1 MRLVFFGT
9 GAFALPTLK
18 ALFASR
24 HKIQAIVTQPDK
36 TGRGH
41 HQHVNPIKAEA
52 EQRTRPILQPENVN
66 DPAVLAQ
73 LRDHRAEIFVTA
85 AYGQL
90 LKKELLAIPPQGAIN
105 LHASILPKY
114 RGAAPIHAAVLAGET
129 ETGITIFRIVPKLD
143 AGPILAIE
151 KTPIGPTETTGE
163 LHDRLAELAAPMT
176 IRLLDDLEAGRVT
189 DTPQDDL
196 LSSYAPQLRKEQG
209 EIDWTQLPQQ
219 VVNHVRAM
227 QPWPGAFSTLII
239 PGREPVRVSI
249 VAVEPVEE
257 PADAAATPGDV
268 LLTEGELVVQ
278 SGGGPVRVVRLK
290 PAGKRE
296 MAGSDFL
303 RGHSLSAGSRFELK
317 APEGFRL

>member
-9 GAFALPTLK
+9 GAFALPTLQ

-41 HQHVNPIKAEA
+41 HSHVNPIKVEA
-52 EQRTRPILQPENVN
+52 EQRTRPLLQPENVN
-66 DPAVLAQ
+66 EPGVLKQ
-73 LRDHRAEIFVTA
+73 LREHRAEIFVTA

-90 LKKELLAIPPQGAIN
+90 LKKELLEIPPHGAIN

-114 RGAAPIHAAVLAGET
+114 RGAAPIHAAVAAGET

-143 AGPILAIE
+143 AGPVLALE

-176 IRLLDDLEAGRVT
+176 IRLLDSLEQGGVAET
-189 DTPQDDL
+189 KQDDL

-209 EIDWTQLPQQ
+209 E
-219 VVNHVRAM
+219 
-227 QPWPGAFSTLII
+227 
-239 PGREPVRVSI
+239 
-249 VAVEPVEE
+249 
-257 PADAAATPGDV
+257 
-268 LLTEGELVVQ
+268 
-278 SGGGPVRVVRLK
+278 
-290 PAGKRE
+290 
-296 MAGSDFL
+296 
-303 RGHSLSAGSRFELK
+303 
-317 APEGFRL
+317 